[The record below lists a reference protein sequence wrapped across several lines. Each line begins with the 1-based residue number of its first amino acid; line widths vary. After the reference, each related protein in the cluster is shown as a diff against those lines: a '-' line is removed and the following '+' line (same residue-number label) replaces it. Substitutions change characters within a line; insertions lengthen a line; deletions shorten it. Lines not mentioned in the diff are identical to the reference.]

1 MLPIYQKFRLS
12 HTFIFSSLSPDLINK
27 YRLSKLNNIKL
38 VVNSLSKGTWNIQ
51 TFCTKMLF
59 FVYRTFYVFGRYKKS
74 QMYDMRSHSNHVS
87 CLIALYYCQHI
98 YKYQI
103 KNNDKNYILFNIT
116 NEFEDLANA
125 RFQTRPPAD
134 FVSLRS
140 TTNSFPLFHDKDIFL
155 YFTMH

>member
-116 NEFEDLANA
+116 NKGAQLC
-125 RFQTRPPAD
+125 
-134 FVSLRS
+134 S
-140 TTNSFPLFHDKDIFL
+140 TKMVGYKKNI
-155 YFTMH
+155 

>member
-51 TFCTKMLF
+51 TFSVQKCYF
-59 FVYRTFYVFGRYKKS
+59 CRTFHVFGRYKKS

-116 NEFEDLANA
+116 N
-125 RFQTRPPAD
+125 
-134 FVSLRS
+134 
-140 TTNSFPLFHDKDIFL
+140 KDAQL
-155 YFTMH
+155 CRTKNGGL

>member
-12 HTFIFSSLSPDLINK
+12 RTFIFSSLSPDLINK

-38 VVNSLSKGTWNIQ
+38 VVNSLSKGTRNIQ
-51 TFCTKMLF
+51 TFCTKNVI
-59 FVYRTFYVFGRYKKS
+59 FVYYTFYVFGRYKKS

-116 NEFEDLANA
+116 NKGAQLC
-125 RFQTRPPAD
+125 
-134 FVSLRS
+134 S
-140 TTNSFPLFHDKDIFL
+140 TKLVGYKKL
-155 YFTMH
+155 

>member
-1 MLPIYQKFRLS
+1 MYILSPHLWISLEVFSKVKFAVIVDSLIFGPIISSNSWNAQFMKSFEMLPIYQKFRLS

-51 TFCTKMLF
+51 TFSVQKCYF

-98 YKYQI
+98 
-103 KNNDKNYILFNIT
+103 
-116 NEFEDLANA
+116 
-125 RFQTRPPAD
+125 
-134 FVSLRS
+134 
-140 TTNSFPLFHDKDIFL
+140 
-155 YFTMH
+155 